1 MYNFTQE
8 ELSQMS
14 ENARA
19 EIEKQMQA
27 YAEEQKKPII
37 AQFFYIT
44 DGAKTRDGGTVVA
57 KGRGVFC
64 AGRFIAA
71 VGDKVVYPDG
81 REAEIIS
88 GAGRAMSLKNK
99 DGSYSSVAILGSRL
113 SNGDVVISTPHAVM
127 SCVIREG
134 GKIPEGFLVDYFK
147 AD

>member
-1 MYNFTQE
+1 MYNFTE
-8 ELSQMS
+8 EKL
-14 ENARA
+14 
-19 EIEKQMQA
+19 KQMPENTRDEIQKQMKA

-44 DGAKTRDGGTVVA
+44 DGATTRDGGTVLA
-57 KGRGVFC
+57 KDRGVFF

-81 REAEIIS
+81 CEAEIIS
-88 GAGRAMSLKNK
+88 GAGRAMSLNNK
-99 DGSYSSVAILGSRL
+99 DGSYSSVAVLGSRL
-113 SNGDVVISTPHAVM
+113 SNGDVVISTPNAAM

>member
-1 MYNFTQE
+1 MYNFTQD
-8 ELSQMS
+8 ELNQMS
-14 ENARA
+14 ENARS
-19 EIEKQMQA
+19 EIEKQMKT
-27 YAEEQKKPII
+27 YAEEQKKPVI

-44 DGAKTRDGGTVVA
+44 DRATTRDGGTVVA
-57 KGRGVFC
+57 KDRGVFC

-88 GAGRAMSLKNK
+88 GAGRAMSLNNK